1 MRSGSASRHERLLQ
15 LFERHAV
22 SAWAAGLT
30 RVRVE
35 DDRLQGDLLTIEG
48 KRVVNFGSCAY
59 LGLNLDPRLK
69 AGAIDAIEKY
79 GPVFSSSNAYTSLD
93 LYTQLEAKLS
103 QLFDAHVVIPT
114 TTTLGHLAAL
124 PVLIGD
130 GDGVLVD
137 SQAHSTVHLAT
148 QVLQAEGIP
157 VDPLPHNN
165 VVALRKAVEEATQ
178 TFEHVWYLADG
189 VYSMF
194 GDVAPVSAVY
204 DLLDKYPNLHVYFD
218 DAHGF
223 GWSGVSGRGDVLNNR
238 PLHPRMVVIVSLAKS
253 FGSGGSAIAFADPED
268 AQRVQL
274 CGGTLTFS
282 GPLHPAELGAA
293 VAAADIHLSDEI
305 DERQKRLG
313 QQIALVSNALVTASL
328 PVVALDPTPVW
339 FIRVGG
345 HAQTM
350 ELGRRMLDD
359 GFYLNLASFP
369 AVPAGQ
375 SGMRFTHTLY
385 HSDDQILAMIE
396 ALSRHLPAILGEPE
410 IVIDLTAL
418 EAGVQTPGQGAQGG

>member
-15 LFERHAV
+15 LFERNALR
-22 SAWAAGLT
+22 SRAAGLF
-30 RVRVE
+30 RIRVE
-35 DDRLQGDLLTIEG
+35 DQVLEGDLLTIEG
-48 KRVVNFGSCAY
+48 RKVVNFGSCAY

-69 AGAIDAIEKY
+69 AGAIDAIERF
-79 GPVFSSSNAYTSLD
+79 GPVFSSSTAYTSID
-93 LYTQLEAKLS
+93 LYQTLEDKLS
-103 QLFDAHVVIPT
+103 QIFDAHVVIPT

-130 GDGVLVD
+130 GDAVLVD
-137 SQAHSTVHLAT
+137 SQAHSTVHLGT
-148 QVLQAEGIP
+148 QILQAEGIP

-165 VVALRKAVEEATQ
+165 LSALEAAIDEATR
-178 TFEHVWYLADG
+178 TYEHVWYLADG

-194 GDVAPVSAVY
+194 GDVAPLSAIS
-204 DLLDKYPNLHVYFD
+204 DLLEEYPNLHVYYD

-223 GWSGVSGRGDVLNNR
+223 GWSGKSGRGYVLDGH

-253 FGSGGSAIAFADPED
+253 FGSGGAAIAFPDPAT

-274 CGGTLTFS
+274 CAGTLTFS

-293 VAAADIHLSDEI
+293 IAAAEIHLADELVDRQARLRHQI
-305 DERQKRLG
+305 DLVRS
-313 QQIALVSNALVTASL
+313 ALVGASL
-328 PVVALDPTPVW
+328 PAVALDPTPVW

-345 HAQTM
+345 LTQAM
-350 ELGRRMLDD
+350 DLARRMLDD

-369 AVPAGQ
+369 AVSPTQ
-375 SGMRFTHTLY
+375 SGVRFTHTLY

-396 ALSRHLPAILGEPE
+396 VLTKHLDAIVGEPE

-418 EAGVQTPGQGAQGG
+418 EAQASAPRSDLTAG

>member
-22 SAWAAGLT
+22 TARAAGLT
-30 RVRVE
+30 RVRVG
-35 DDRLQGDLLTIEG
+35 DHTLAGDLLNIEG
-48 KRVVNFGSCAY
+48 HQVVNFGSCAY

-69 AGAIDAIEKY
+69 AGAADAIERY

-93 LYTQLEAKLS
+93 LYSDLEERLS
-103 QLFDAHVVIPT
+103 RIFEAHVVIPT
-114 TTTLGHLAAL
+114 TSTLGHLGAL

-130 GDGVLVD
+130 GDTVLVD
-137 SQAHSTVHLAT
+137 SQAHSTVHLGT
-148 QVLQAEGIP
+148 QVLQAEGIL

-165 VVALRKAVEEATQ
+165 VEALEAAIDEASQ
-178 TFEHVWYLADG
+178 KFDQVWYLADG

-194 GDVAPVSAVY
+194 GDVAPVSAVI
-204 DLLDKYPNLHVYFD
+204 DLLDRYPNLHVYYD

-223 GWSGVSGRGDVLNNR
+223 GWSGIFGRGYVLDGR
-238 PLHPRMVVIVSLAKS
+238 PLHQRMVVSVSLAKS
-253 FGSGGSAIAFADPED
+253 FGSGGAALAFPDPDD

-293 VAAADIHLSDEI
+293 VASADIHLSDELITLQERLRGQI
-305 DERQKRLG
+305 DLVRQ
-313 QQIALVSNALVTASL
+313 AVVSAHL
-328 PVVALDPTPVW
+328 PVVALDSTPVW

-345 HAQTM
+345 HTQTM
-350 ELGRRMLDD
+350 DLGRRMLDD
-359 GFYLNLASFP
+359 GFYLNMASFP
-369 AVPAGQ
+369 AVPVGQ
-375 SGMRFTHTLY
+375 SGLRFTHTLY

-396 ALSRHLPAILGEPE
+396 VLTSHLRAVSGELE
-410 IVIDLTAL
+410 VVIDLTTL
-418 EAGVQTPGQGAQGG
+418 EAGIPGSGNSPSAG

>member
-1 MRSGSASRHERLLQ
+1 MSGSCSCLSDTR
-15 LFERHAV
+15 
-22 SAWAAGLT
+22 SAARAAGLT

-223 GWSGVSGRGDVLNNR
+223 GWSGVSG
-238 PLHPRMVVIVSLAKS
+238 
-253 FGSGGSAIAFADPED
+253 
-268 AQRVQL
+268 
-274 CGGTLTFS
+274 
-282 GPLHPAELGAA
+282 AA
-293 VAAADIHLSDEI
+293 
-305 DERQKRLG
+305 
-313 QQIALVSNALVTASL
+313 TC
-328 PVVALDPTPVW
+328 
-339 FIRVGG
+339 
-345 HAQTM
+345 
-350 ELGRRMLDD
+350 
-359 GFYLNLASFP
+359 
-369 AVPAGQ
+369 
-375 SGMRFTHTLY
+375 
-385 HSDDQILAMIE
+385 
-396 ALSRHLPAILGEPE
+396 
-410 IVIDLTAL
+410 
-418 EAGVQTPGQGAQGG
+418 